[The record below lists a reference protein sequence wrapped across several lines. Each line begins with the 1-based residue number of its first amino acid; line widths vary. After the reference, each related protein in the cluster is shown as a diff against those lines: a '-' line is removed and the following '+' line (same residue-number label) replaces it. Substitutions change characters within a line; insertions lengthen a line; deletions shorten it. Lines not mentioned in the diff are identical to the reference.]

1 MQNTSQLP
9 PKETPETVMM
19 TNHRKEIVEIPVK
32 QENMIALFK
41 AMGYREVKLETEVK
55 ADER

>member
-19 TNHRKEIVEIPVK
+19 TNHRREIVEIPVK
-32 QENMIALFK
+32 AENMIARFK
-41 AMGYREVKLETEVK
+41 ARGYREVKLETEGD